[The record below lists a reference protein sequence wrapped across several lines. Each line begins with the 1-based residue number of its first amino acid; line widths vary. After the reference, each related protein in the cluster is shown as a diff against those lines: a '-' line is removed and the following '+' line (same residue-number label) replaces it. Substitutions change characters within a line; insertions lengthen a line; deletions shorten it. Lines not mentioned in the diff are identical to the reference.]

1 MGGALAKGLVEV
13 VLMTGAGTEDGDGA
27 GTGAIAA
34 GLKLAGG
41 ARSVDVKPR
50 GGGDGAVAALLW
62 GGGGARA
69 VSSVG
74 VS

>member
-13 VLMTGAGTEDGDGA
+13 VLMTGDDDGDGG

-41 ARSVDVKPR
+41 ARSADVKPR

-69 VSSVG
+69 VSSAG
-74 VS
+74 DS